1 MCARIGVSSHP
12 HFLHFPF
19 KIKGRGVAAI
29 VLDDD
34 VLADDVLD
42 DDVLADDMLDDDVLA
57 DDVLDDDVLADDVLD
72 DDVLADDVLDD
83 DVLADVWSFA
93 GFLNGIPVFSF
104 SSEIASRFNG

>member
-29 VLDDD
+29 
-34 VLADDVLD
+34 
-42 DDVLADDMLDDDVLA
+42 
-57 DDVLDDDVLADDVLD
+57 VLDDDVLADDVLD

>member
-1 MCARIGVSSHP
+1 MSSHP

-42 DDVLADDMLDDDVLA
+42 DDVLADD
-57 DDVLDDDVLADDVLD
+57 VLDDDVLA

>member
-29 VLDDD
+29 V
-34 VLADDVLD
+34 
-42 DDVLADDMLDDDVLA
+42 LDDDVLA